1 MRVGIDIS
9 SLIYDRGVSRY
20 TYNLVRALI
29 ASDTV
34 TVELYGSSW
43 RQRAELIARAEAL
56 IDHGHKL
63 QHTHHI
69 QSLPPKLHGLLW
81 QWGLNTIEKTLPT
94 IDVFHS
100 WDWSQPPDKNLPLV
114 STIHDLAMLKFSDGA
129 HPEILA
135 AHQRSWKI
143 LKDRAAQIIA
153 VSQATK
159 KDIVELLQIPP
170 YLISVIPEA
179 LPREIIEV
187 DLLMTESQSDE
198 IKAQLGLTRPYI
210 LFVGTREPRKNLLKL
225 IEAWLPLANDVDLLV
240 AGAAGWDMSGKVTK
254 HPRLRFLGKVT
265 DQQLAVL
272 YREAEAFAYPSI
284 YEGFGLPILEAF
296 HYGTPVVAAEVPALM
311 EVAGNAAEYVDP
323 QEPEAI
329 RAGLSKILTED
340 VDAERKR
347 LQRMQIR
354 RQLFSWD
361 TVAKATTEVY
371 QRAINSAETKKT

>member
-1 MRVGIDIS
+1 MRIGIDIS

-29 ASDTV
+29 ASDQV
-34 TVELYGSSW
+34 QVDLYGSSW

-56 IDHGHKL
+56 IDHGHRL
-63 QHTHHI
+63 EHHHYI
-69 QSLPPKLHGLLW
+69 QSLPPKLHGLFW
-81 QWGLNTIEKTLPT
+81 QWGLNAIEKTLPN

-100 WDWSQPPDKNLPLV
+100 WDWSQPPDKKLPLV
-114 STIHDLAMLKFSDGA
+114 STIHDLAMLKFSDSA

-143 LKDRAAQIIA
+143 LKERQAHIIA

-170 YLISVIPEA
+170 YLITVIPEA

-187 DLLMTESQSDE
+187 DLLMTEAQAE
-198 IKAQLGLTRPYI
+198 QIKQELQLTRPYL

-225 IEAWLPLANDVDLLV
+225 VEAWLPLAQDVDLII
-240 AGAAGWDMSGKVTK
+240 AGAAGWDLTSKIANNP
-254 HPRLRFLGKVT
+254 HLRFLGKVT
-265 DQQLAVL
+265 DQQLSVL

-311 EVAGNAAEYVDP
+311 EVAGNAAEYVNPHDP
-323 QEPEAI
+323 EKI
-329 RAGLSKILTED
+329 RAGLIKVLTEE
-340 VDAERKR
+340 VEAERKR

-354 RQLFSWD
+354 RQLFSWEA
-361 TVAKATTEVY
+361 VAKATIGVY
-371 QRAINSAETKKT
+371 AQAIQAAEK